1 MTSSSTGAKV
11 ARKKISVSVRDEV
24 LREAG
29 YKCGNPVCRN
39 ILTLQLHH
47 IEWVMEGGGNDATNL
62 LALCGHCHDLHTQ
75 GHIPASAIRHWKG
88 ILHALNAAFNRESM
102 DLLLFLLNADCGKIL
117 YTGDGL
123 LRFAGLIASGFD
135 EVIDSHF
142 GAGVRYGDGPPAA
155 PPSSTHRVQLS
166 AKGRAFA
173 EAWLAGD
180 EARYHRALEM
190 QAVHIARPVP

>member
-1 MTSSSTGAKV
+1 MATPRPTR
-11 ARKKISVSVRDEV
+11 ARKKIPVTIRDEV

-29 YKCGNPVCRN
+29 YKCANPVCRN

-47 IEWVMEGGGNDATNL
+47 IEWVKVGGETAATNL

-88 ILHALNAAFNRESM
+88 ILHALNSAFNKESM
-102 DLLLFLLNADCGKIL
+102 DLLLFLANADCTKVL

-123 LRFAGLIASGFD
+123 LRFAGLIASGFA
-135 EVIDSHF
+135 EIIDSHY
-142 GAGVRYGDGPPAA
+142 GVGLRYGNSPPTA

-166 AKGRAFA
+166 EKGRAFTI
-173 EAWLAGD
+173 AWLAGD
-180 EARYHRALEM
+180 ETGYRTILEKGDTPES
-190 QAVHIARPVP
+190 APAT